1 MNFVHSVLHGA
12 TIVIMKSR
20 LTPELIALGLC
31 EDDLP
36 EPMSIEEGIARI
48 RAIGSSAR
56 AFGSRALTDA
66 EIRED
71 ATLGWLRYE
80 RPDDASKP
88 K

>member
-1 MNFVHSVLHGA
+1 M
-12 TIVIMKSR
+12 TSR
-20 LTPELIALGLC
+20 LTPELIALGIC

-36 EPMSIEEGIARI
+36 EPMTIAEGFARI

-56 AFGSRALTDA
+56 KLGSRALTDA
-66 EIRED
+66 EIREE
-71 ATLGWLRYE
+71 AILGWLRYE